1 MRSQR
6 GMAIPLVFAFVGILS
21 ITVIMLLRS
30 DRQDKPVIFHN
41 LKHLQMKYVA
51 KGALQHA
58 RLKMR
63 LLSTPAYDAA
73 AYAVGKNPY
82 FDHSA
87 GYADF
92 PTNWETI
99 LNDPNDFSERGGGN
113 ITQAIQAAPIVTN
126 PGPAF
131 LAGSTVALD
140 PLERDVVEDTDFDN
154 NPDVWTNG
162 DVPGG
167 NPRLEELF
175 KVNAGTP
182 TPARFRSNLYLVRFY
197 EDISTLDPFAASLPQ
212 LHEAV
217 DLFQWINMGNVVNG
231 TSPAPSPPSN
241 TGIYPN
247 SQAAIQ
253 IVSGA
258 VDPVTGVPDMFTASY
273 FVDEMKVLATRGA
286 NLYGQEAV
294 SVSVQVNAVSQG
306 TVSAVSGSADM
317 SHVRFGGVS
326 GTLREQSIF
335 KVSRTLNQ

>member
-1 MRSQR
+1 MNTRR
-6 GMAIPLVFAFVGILS
+6 GMAIPMVFAFIGILS

-30 DRQDKPVIFHN
+30 DKQDRPVIFHN

-63 LLSTPAYDAA
+63 LLSTEAYDAA
-73 AYAVGKNPY
+73 AYAIGKNPF

-92 PTNWETI
+92 PGNWTQVYTGVTD
-99 LNDPNDFSERGGGN
+99 NSSRGIGS
-113 ITQAIQAAPIVTN
+113 IVTN

-131 LAGSTVALD
+131 IAGSMVSID
-140 PLERDVVEDTDFDN
+140 PLNRDAVEDTDFDN
-154 NPDVWTNG
+154 NNDIWTNG

-167 NPRLEELF
+167 NPRLEDLF
-175 KVNAGTP
+175 KVNIAP
-182 TPARFRSNLYLVRFY
+182 ASAARFRTNLHLVRFY
-197 EDISTLDPFAASLPQ
+197 EDISTLDPFAGALPT
-212 LHEAV
+212 LYEAI
-217 DLFQWINMGNVVNG
+217 DLSQWINQGNVVNG
-231 TSPAPSPPSN
+231 ASPVPSPPTN
-241 TGIYPN
+241 TGVFPN

-258 VDPVTGVPDMFTASY
+258 IDPVTGVPDMFTASY
-273 FVDEMKVLATRGA
+273 FVDEMKVLSTRDA

-306 TVSAVSGSADM
+306 TVTATSDQTDLSVTRFSGVA
-317 SHVRFGGVS
+317 
-326 GTLREQSIF
+326 GTLTEQSVF
-335 KVSRTLNQ
+335 KVSRTLN